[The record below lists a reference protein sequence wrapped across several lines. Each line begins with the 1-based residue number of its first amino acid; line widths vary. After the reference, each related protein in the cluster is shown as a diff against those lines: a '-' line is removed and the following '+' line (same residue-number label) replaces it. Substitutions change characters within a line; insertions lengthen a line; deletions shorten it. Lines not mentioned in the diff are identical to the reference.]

1 MQRVKQV
8 RPFTQCLAVI
18 FLSGLLM
25 TPLDACARPAARQQ
39 VVVSPDATLPARDA
53 KPAVSGRSLVTAP
66 SALVGQGGVTR
77 LNFSGAL
84 SIHNTSSTHA
94 LTIEKIDYRND
105 AGALIE
111 SCLDAPVTLKPY
123 ASMQVVIAQDDMRG
137 GPGASFTIDWATPA
151 GADEPV
157 VEAFIASFVGTHSYS
172 FTTAGRR
179 VTRPQ

>member
-1 MQRVKQV
+1 MRRAAQV
-8 RPFTQCLAVI
+8 RQFAQCLVA
-18 FLSGLLM
+18 FSSLLA
-25 TPLDACARPAARQQ
+25 PQIADARSATQQQ
-39 VVVSPDATLPARDA
+39 VVVSPDATMPA
-53 KPAVSGRSLVTAP
+53 PASRSAITGRTLVTAP

-84 SIHNTSSTHA
+84 SIHNASATHA

-111 SCLDAPVTLKPY
+111 NYLDAPVTLKPY

-137 GPGASFTIDWATPA
+137 GPGASFTIDWATPE

-157 VEAFIASFVGTHSYS
+157 VEAFIASFIGTHSYS

-179 VTRPQ
+179 VARPQ

>member
-8 RPFTQCLAVI
+8 RQFTQCLAVI

-25 TPLDACARPAARQQ
+25 APLDAGARPAARQQ
-39 VVVSPDATLPARDA
+39 VVVSPDATLSAPDA

-66 SALVGQGGVTR
+66 SALVGQGGVTK

-84 SIHNTSSTHA
+84 SIHNACASQA

-111 SCLDAPVTLKPY
+111 SYLDAPVTLKPY
-123 ASMQVVIAQDDMRG
+123 ASLQVVIAQDDMRG

-157 VEAFIASFVGTHSYS
+157 IEAFIASFVGTHSYS
-172 FTTAGRR
+172 FTTASRR

>member
-1 MQRVKQV
+1 MRRIHPLKKLA
-8 RPFTQCLAVI
+8 PHLAV
-18 FLSGLLM
+18 LLCA
-25 TPLDACARPAARQQ
+25 TALLAPLDAGARPAARQQ
-39 VVVSPDATLPARDA
+39 VVVSPDATLPAPDA

-66 SALVGQGGVTR
+66 SALVGQGGVTK

-84 SIHNTSSTHA
+84 SINNASASQA
-94 LTIEKIDYRND
+94 PTIEKIDYRND

-111 SCLDAPVTLKPY
+111 SYLDAPVTLKPY
-123 ASMQVVIAQDDMRG
+123 ASLQVVIAQDDMRG

-172 FTTAGRR
+172 FTTASRR

>member
-1 MQRVKQV
+1 MRRIHPLKKLA
-8 RPFTQCLAVI
+8 PHLAV
-18 FLSGLLM
+18 LLCA
-25 TPLDACARPAARQQ
+25 TALLAPLDAGARPAARQQ
-39 VVVSPDATLPARDA
+39 VVVSPDATLPAPDA

-66 SALVGQGGVTR
+66 SALVGQGGVTK

-84 SIHNTSSTHA
+84 SIHNASASQA

-111 SCLDAPVTLKPY
+111 SYLDAPVTLKPY
-123 ASMQVVIAQDDMRG
+123 ASLQVVIAQDDMRG